1 MLRPAKAGARM
12 IGSHISKASKM
23 ALLHPANQ
31 NEGSCREIAVSI
43 SDDLRSLVLIL
54 TRLSEIETDD
64 DEALVQML
72 NAKCA
77 AERGVVLT
85 ERLMAMTGAAHSTK
99 H

>member
-31 NEGSCREIAVSI
+31 TEGSCREIAVSI

-64 DEALVQML
+64 EEAVVQML

-77 AERGVVLT
+77 AERGLVLT
-85 ERLMAMTGAAHSTK
+85 ERLMTAAAAYTTK